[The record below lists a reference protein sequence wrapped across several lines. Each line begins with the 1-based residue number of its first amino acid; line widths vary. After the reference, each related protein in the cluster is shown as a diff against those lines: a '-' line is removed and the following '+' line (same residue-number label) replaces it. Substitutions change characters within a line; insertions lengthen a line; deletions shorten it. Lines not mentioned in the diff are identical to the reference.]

1 MMDRR
6 ILFPL
11 LLVLLV
17 LTVLTSLALGRYP
30 VGPKEIIR
38 FLAHVVF
45 GISDP
50 DTGGLE
56 TLRTVLFHI
65 RIPRIVGA
73 MLVGTA
79 LAVSGAVLQSVF
91 INPLVSPRLLGILAG
106 ASFGAALGTVL
117 SLSWVAVQAISSIF
131 GIVAVLVAVG
141 LAGLY
146 RGDRI
151 LLLVLGG
158 IISTELFNS
167 LFFLMKYLADP
178 YNQLPIIT
186 YWFMGGFALAD
197 AKTTLVLFFPIVAGV
212 LALLLLSPYL
222 NVLTMGEEEAR
233 SLGVNT
239 KALRMTF
246 ILISTVI
253 SSLTVAVCGM
263 LGWVG
268 LVIPH
273 MGRMLVGPDNRVF
286 LPVTAVLG
294 AIFVLVVDDVSRLL
308 FQVETPL
315 GILTALFGVPVFA
328 LILRNARK
336 GWGQWS

>member
-6 ILFPL
+6 VLFAL
-11 LLVLLV
+11 LLGLLA
-17 LTVLTSLALGRYP
+17 LTVLTSLSLGRYP
-30 VGPKEIIR
+30 VGPGEIVR
-38 FLAHVVF
+38 FLSHALSV
-45 GISDP
+45 GREP
-50 DTGGLE
+50 DTQSLE
-56 TLRTVLFHI
+56 TLKTVLVHI
-65 RIPRIVGA
+65 RMPRILGA

-117 SLSWVAVQAISSIF
+117 SLSWVAVQALSSIF

-141 LAGLY
+141 LARLY

-197 AKTTLVLFFPIVAGV
+197 ATTVLVLSVPILSGV
-212 LALLLLSPYL
+212 LILLLLSPYL

-233 SLGVNT
+233 SLGVNVT
-239 KALRMTF
+239 ALRMTF
-246 ILISTVI
+246 IIVSTVI

-286 LPVTAVLG
+286 LPATAIIG
-294 AIFVLVVDDVSRLL
+294 ALFVLVVDDVSRLL

-315 GILTALFGVPVFA
+315 GILTALLGVPVFA

>member
-6 ILFPL
+6 ILLPSL
-11 LLVLLV
+11 LGLLF

-30 VGPKEIIR
+30 VGPGEIAR
-38 FLAHVVF
+38 FLGHTLL
-45 GISDP
+45 GTSDP
-50 DTGGLE
+50 DTQGFE
-56 TLRTVLFHI
+56 TLKTVLVHI
-65 RIPRIVGA
+65 RMPRIIGA

-117 SLSWVAVQAISSIF
+117 SLSWVVVQALSSIF
-131 GIVAVLVAVG
+131 GVVAVLVAVG
-141 LAGLY
+141 LARLY
-146 RGDRI
+146 RGDRV

-197 AKTTLVLFFPIVAGV
+197 SKTILVLSFPILLGV
-212 LALLLLSPYL
+212 FLLLLLSPYL

-233 SLGVNT
+233 SMGVNT
-239 KALRMTF
+239 TALRMTF
-246 ILISTVI
+246 IITSTVI

-286 LPVTAVLG
+286 LPVTAVIG
-294 AIFVLVVDDVSRLL
+294 AIFVLVVDDLSRLL

-315 GILTALFGVPVFA
+315 GILTALLGVPVFA
-328 LILRNARK
+328 LILKNARK

>member
-1 MMDRR
+1 MIDRR

-30 VGPKEIIR
+30 VGPKEIVR
-38 FLAHVVF
+38 FLAHAVF
-45 GISDP
+45 GMSDP

-56 TLRTVLFHI
+56 TLRTVLVHI

-117 SLSWVAVQAISSIF
+117 SLSWVAVQAVSPMF

-328 LILRNARK
+328 LILRKARK

>member
-6 ILFPL
+6 ILFPS
-11 LLVLLV
+11 LLVVLV

-30 VGPKEIIR
+30 VGPGEIVR
-38 FLAHVVF
+38 FLAHTLLGVTN
-45 GISDP
+45 P
-50 DTGGLE
+50 DTQSIE
-56 TLRTVLFHI
+56 TLKTVLVHI
-65 RIPRIVGA
+65 RMPRILGA

-117 SLSWVAVQAISSIF
+117 SLSWVAVQAMSSIF
-131 GIVAVLVAVG
+131 GIVAVMVAVG
-141 LAGLY
+141 LARLY
-146 RGDRI
+146 RGDKI

-197 AKTTLVLFFPIVAGV
+197 AKTVLVLSFPILLGV
-212 LALLLLSPYL
+212 FILLLLSPYL

-233 SLGVNT
+233 SMGVNT
-239 KALRMTF
+239 TALRMTF
-246 ILISTVI
+246 IITATVI

-286 LPVTAVLG
+286 LPVTALIG

-315 GILTALFGVPVFA
+315 GILTALLGVPVFA
-328 LILRNARK
+328 LILKNARK